1 VASIPVPPAQLAA
14 LTLLGTVFAAYVL
27 TVMMDSPLGI
37 LAALATPFVVLG
49 VVRAKLKHERYK
61 FADQLADHLQV
72 VSSAMRAGHSF
83 VGALA
88 VANGD
93 APEPTR
99 REFERAVAD
108 ERLGVSIEDALDA
121 IGERMASP
129 DLAQAALVAKL
140 QRETGANAAEV
151 LDRVA
156 STIRERQELR
166 RHIRALTAQQRI
178 ARWVLTGLPVAL
190 LVVLTLVSP
199 GYIDPLFEE
208 PGGRIL
214 LAVGL
219 FGMIMGGYLLKRM
232 VEIEV

>member
-1 VASIPVPPAQLAA
+1 MQAGQL
-14 LTLLGTVFAAYVL
+14 G
-27 TVMMDSPLGI
+27 
-37 LAALATPFVVLG
+37 
-49 VVRAKLKHERYK
+49 
-61 FADQLADHLQV
+61 DHLQV

-83 VGALA
+83 VGALS
-88 VANGD
+88 VANVD
-93 APEPTR
+93 APQPTR

-108 ERLGVSIEDALDA
+108 ERLGVPIEDALDTV
-121 IGERMASP
+121 GDRMASP
-129 DLAQAALVAKL
+129 DLVHAALVAKL

-156 STIRERQELR
+156 ATIRERQELR

-178 ARWVLTGLPVAL
+178 ARWVLTLLPLAL
-190 LVVLTLVSP
+190 LGVLVLVSP

-208 PGGRIL
+208 PGGRVL

-219 FGMIMGGYLLKRM
+219 LGMITGGYLLKRM

>member
-1 VASIPVPPAQLAA
+1 
-14 LTLLGTVFAAYVL
+14 
-27 TVMMDSPLGI
+27 
-37 LAALATPFVVLG
+37 
-49 VVRAKLKHERYK
+49 
-61 FADQLADHLQV
+61 
-72 VSSAMRAGHSF
+72 
-83 VGALA
+83 
-88 VANGD
+88 
-93 APEPTR
+93 
-99 REFERAVAD
+99 
-108 ERLGVSIEDALDA
+108 VSIEDALDA

-166 RHIRALTAQQRI
+166 RHIQALTAQQRI

-190 LVVLTLVSP
+190 LLVLTLVSP

-214 LAVGL
+214 LAVGV
-219 FGMIMGGYLLKRM
+219 FGMITGGYLLKRM